1 MLACR
6 ACRRPLTAAEGCAV
20 CFSVKA
26 NLVST
31 EENVEESP
39 ALSDVS
45 SETVSA
51 LQTILK
57 RHRDVMRRKDA
68 DKEAVEMAEIAVLR
82 VSNTLAKVLDSAR
95 KLQTDGLAAVRNMAF
110 SERAILFAGWY
121 QALPPLYRKKVRG
134 GMEQF
139 EESVSAPVPEL
150 SAGDDNETGNAQIR
164 TVHDR

>member
-6 ACRRPLTAAEGCAV
+6 ACRLPLTAAEGCAI

-26 NLVST
+26 NLVTT
-31 EENVEESP
+31 EENAEDSL

-51 LQTILK
+51 LQLILK
-57 RHRDVMRRKDA
+57 HHKEVLRRKDA
-68 DKEAVEMAEIAVLR
+68 SEEDREAAESRVVR
-82 VSNTLAKVLDSAR
+82 VSNTLAKVLESAR

-110 SERAILFAGWY
+110 SERALLFADWY
-121 QALPPLYRKKVRG
+121 QSLPPLYRKKVRV

-139 EESVSAPVPEL
+139 EGTVSAPVPEL
-150 SAGDDNETGNAQIR
+150 SAGDSSVSTQDA
-164 TVHDR
+164 